1 MISRQSQEMN
11 VLVTQVLEEISLI
24 VALSVEVSVIPV
36 SQISLSVT
44 M

>member
-11 VLVTQVLEEISLI
+11 VLVAQVLEEISLI